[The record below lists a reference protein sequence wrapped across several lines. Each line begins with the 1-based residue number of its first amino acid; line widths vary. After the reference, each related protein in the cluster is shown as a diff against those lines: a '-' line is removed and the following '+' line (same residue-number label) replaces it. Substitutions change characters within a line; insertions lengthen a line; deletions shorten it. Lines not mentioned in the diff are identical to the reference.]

1 MLPKKGCRLV
11 FSLKM
16 DRFLFS
22 DFRVIHRSSIDSI
35 NESIQYLKIESLVI
49 GNIIILEPHNKNT

>member
-1 MLPKKGCRLV
+1 
-11 FSLKM
+11 M

-22 DFRVIHRSSIDSI
+22 DYPVIHRSPMDSN

-49 GNIIILEPHNKNT
+49 GNILILEPRNKNT